1 MSRSRGILAIVIVLV
16 ACANVESK
24 RDANLL
30 PVVAMPD
37 NWSAGDQAIRIN
49 LDETPVDLAR
59 WWDFFNDSLLSQ
71 CIDQALKSNT
81 SIASAQINLRQAFA
95 LRELTNASLWP
106 TLFATAS
113 AQHNRSG
120 TGQQKQSNNAFQASL
135 DAQWQPDIF
144 GGNQA
149 AVRAS
154 DAVAHASL
162 ANLGA
167 VQIAIAAEVANS
179 YFQLRGTQMR
189 LAIAQNNLTSQLDT
203 AQIAEWRRQA
213 GLLTSIDSE
222 QARAAAEQ
230 TRAQLPVLQNLA
242 TQLIH
247 GLVMLSGSAP
257 NSLNV
262 LQIQLATAADLPPT
276 PRHAVLPTPA
286 NNLRQRPDI
295 LAAEWQ
301 INASLARYDQ
311 ADSARFPTF
320 QLGGGIGVKAL
331 TFAGLTSGSAFL
343 GNVIASVT
351 GPIFDGGARRA
362 QVNVSFAAFEEAQVA
377 YRAAAILAVKEVE
390 DALAASRND
399 QQRLLSLELAA
410 QASAN
415 ASSLARQLF
424 ASGLTDFQTVL
435 ETQRALF
442 NAQDAVA
449 STQTDLSADRV
460 RLYQALGGGWVASQS
475 PTVQESAAT
484 NFTETARQKTVME
497 QR

>member
-1 MSRSRGILAIVIVLV
+1 MRPSRGFLAIVFVL
-16 ACANVESK
+16 ASCANVESQ
-24 RDANLL
+24 RNANLL
-30 PVVAMPD
+30 PIFTMPN
-37 NWSAGDQAIRIN
+37 NWTAGDKAIRIN

-59 WWDFFNDSLLSQ
+59 WWTFFNDPLLTQ
-71 CIDQALKSNT
+71 CIEQALQSNT
-81 SIASAQINLRQAFA
+81 SVASAQITLRQALA
-95 LRELTNASLWP
+95 LRELANASLWP
-106 TLFATAS
+106 TLFASAS

-120 TGQQKQSNNAFQASL
+120 TGQQTQRNNAFQGSL

-149 AVRAS
+149 GVRAS
-154 DAVAHASL
+154 DADAHASL

-189 LAIAQNNLTSQLDT
+189 LAVAQNNLVSQLDT

-257 NSLNV
+257 NSLNA
-262 LQIQLATAADLPPT
+262 LQMQLEIGADLPPT

-301 INASLARYDQ
+301 INAAIARYDQ
-311 ADSARFPTF
+311 ANSARFPTF

-331 TFAGLTSGSAFL
+331 TISGLTSGSAFL

-351 GPIFDGGARRA
+351 GPIFDGGARQA

-399 QQRLLSLELAA
+399 QQRLISLELAT

-442 NAQDAVA
+442 NAQDALA
-449 STQTDLSADRV
+449 STQTDLSADWV
-460 RLYQALGGGWVASQS
+460 RLYRALGGGWVASQL
-475 PTVQESAAT
+475 PTAQASAVN
-484 NFTETARQKTVME
+484 NFNETAKQKTVME